1 MLLDVLGYSTSQQW
15 SCWECLKGTF
25 RLGPGGARE
34 LDEMPSF
41 WGHEGIDLPAWKGRD
56 PLHIFATILE
66 FFATFLIQEAN
77 KFCVKTEWEIFEEML
92 NIFSFLDEHL
102 KEEILNRLKQKR
114 VASWDANPLKT
125 GRHKL
130 VDEIIRVVRELL
142 KESDTL
148 DLEYNNLL
156 RPLLGELKNYKAE
169 LLRKKEVLEAIQ
181 EQIKGQLYWLLAES
195 DQVSLRVSEVLE
207 FLKQQQLDLPR
218 LLYLLMFFW
227 SDKYEPSRIK
237 SILGN
242 SWEIVQLWADFRE
255 FAISLGGDVFL
266 QISVENIERHEED
279 GEIFYKLKVNASI
292 VKYDPYEEEEL
303 WQSEEEASIKLPNYR
318 AILTFPFEKLKD
330 VWYVRIRETRPSYL
344 KEDLQNFEEELVAG
358 A

>member
-1 MLLDVLGYSTSQQW
+1 MLLDVLGYSTSQQG

-25 RLGPGGARE
+25 GLGPGGARE
-34 LDEMPSF
+34 LDEMPPF
-41 WGHEGIDLPAWKGRD
+41 WGHEGIDLPTWKGRD

-77 KFCVKTEWEIFEEML
+77 KFCVKTEWEIFEEIV
-92 NIFSFLDEHL
+92 NTFSFLSEEL
-102 KEEILNRLKQKR
+102 KEEILSGLKQKR
-114 VASWDANPLKT
+114 AASWDANPLKT

-130 VDEIIRVVRELL
+130 VDEIVCIVSKLL
-142 KESDTL
+142 KKSNAL

-156 RPLLGELKNYKAE
+156 KQLLGELKNHKAR
-169 LLRKKEVLEAIQ
+169 LLREKEALEAIQ
-181 EQIKGQLYWLLAES
+181 EQTREQLYWFLNEGA
-195 DQVSLRVSEVLE
+195 QVSLRVNEVLE

-227 SDKYEPSRIK
+227 SDKYGPSRIQ

-242 SWEIVQLWADFRE
+242 SWEIVQLWSDFKK
-255 FAISLGGDVFL
+255 FAISLGGDAFL
-266 QISVENIERHEED
+266 QISIENIERQEED
-279 GEIFYKLKVNASI
+279 KEIFYKLKVNASI
-292 VKYDPYEEEEL
+292 VKYDSHEGEEL

-330 VWYVRIRETRPSYL
+330 VWYIRIRETRPSYL
-344 KEDLQNFEEELVAG
+344 EKDLQNFEEELVAG

>member
-1 MLLDVLGYSTSQQW
+1 MILDALRYSTSQEEP
-15 SCWECLKGTF
+15 CWGCLKGKF
-25 RLGPGGARE
+25 GLGLGGARK

-41 WGHEGIDLPAWKGRD
+41 WGYEEIDLPTWKGRD

-66 FFATFLIQEAN
+66 FFAIFVIQEAN

-227 SDKYEPSRIK
+227 SDKYKPSGIE

-242 SWEIVQLWADFRE
+242 SWEIVQSWADFRE
-255 FAISLGGDVFL
+255 FKISLGGDVFL
-266 QISVENIERHEED
+266 QISVENIERQKED

-292 VKYDPYEEEEL
+292 VKYNSYGKEMSWQVGEET
-303 WQSEEEASIKLPNYR
+303 SLPNYR
-318 AILTFPFEKLKD
+318 ATLTFPFEKLKD
-330 VWYVRIRETRPSYL
+330 MWYVKIRETRPSYL